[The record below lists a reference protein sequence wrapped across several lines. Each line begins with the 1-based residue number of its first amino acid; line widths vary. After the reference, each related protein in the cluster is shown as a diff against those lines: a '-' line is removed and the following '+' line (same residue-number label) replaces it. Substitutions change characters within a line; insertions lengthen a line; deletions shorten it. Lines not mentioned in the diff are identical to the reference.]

1 MFREEGNQSQ
11 QNESEVA
18 YGRRSDDVYVYLS
31 FNIIRVSSG
40 RVAV

>member
-1 MFREEGNQSQ
+1 MFQEEGNQSQ

-18 YGRRSDDVYVYLS
+18 YGRRSGYVYVYLS
-31 FNIIRVSSG
+31 FDIIRVSSG